1 MPLFSIY
8 SNSSGETF
16 KQSPMRYSNVVIFY
30 LDTYL
35 LTCYLNA
42 EDFLKSLS
50 SIVKYF
56 EVVSKKYFS
65 LYFTSTKCSLSQ
77 SINEI
82 CVSCCVLRYGLPTPT
97 YKLYLDGNGKKSES
111 NVTAIVKYF

>member
-16 KQSPMRYSNVVIFY
+16 KQCPMRCSNVVIFY
-30 LDTYL
+30 LDMYL

-56 EVVSKKYFS
+56 KVVSKKYFS

-82 CVSCCVLRYGLPTPT
+82 CVSCCVLRYGLPL
-97 YKLYLDGNGKKSES
+97 KGNS
-111 NVTAIVKYF
+111 NLQNIPRRKWEEIRIKCYGYS